1 LAESTGKCGAVRFF
15 DFVVNVSVAVCGAI
29 AESEEKRKPLIDRGD
44 LFSGKFS
51 KNAMDPSLVD

>member
-1 LAESTGKCGAVRFF
+1 
-15 DFVVNVSVAVCGAI
+15 VNVSVAVCGAI